1 MDSKFE
7 FRDLFNFEKLIAPKV
22 LKIVYWIGI
31 AGISITGLS
40 MFVSGLGMMQY
51 TAGGGFGMMLLALFV
66 LVFGT
71 LFWRIIIEIY
81 MVFFGIFDRLGDIRA
96 SLDKTLQP

>member
-1 MDSKFE
+1 MESKFE

-40 MFVSGLGMMQY
+40 MFVSGLGMMQ
-51 TAGGGFGMMLLALFV
+51 
-66 LVFGT
+66 
-71 LFWRIIIEIY
+71 
-81 MVFFGIFDRLGDIRA
+81 
-96 SLDKTLQP
+96 